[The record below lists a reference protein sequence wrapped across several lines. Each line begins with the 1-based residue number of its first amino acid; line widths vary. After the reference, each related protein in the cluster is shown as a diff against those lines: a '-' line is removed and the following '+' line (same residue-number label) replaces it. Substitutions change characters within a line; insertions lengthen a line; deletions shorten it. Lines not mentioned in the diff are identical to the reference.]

1 MSLKTSMSLIRTLIV
16 ALCAGV
22 AAGPCVAGEGADPL
36 AELSALDDAD
46 LAGLSG
52 RQGISISDQDLVGI
66 TKGGSFAAGDDIETG
81 VVHFGSSMQRM
92 SGLNNQAINTGN
104 DANTLANMAV
114 HVHLH

>member
-1 MSLKTSMSLIRTLIV
+1 MSLKTSMSWIRTLIV

-22 AAGPCVAGEGADPL
+22 AAGPCVAGEAADPL

-46 LAGLSG
+46 LADLSG
-52 RQGISISDQDLVGI
+52 RQGISISNQELLAV
-66 TKGGSFAAGDDIETG
+66 TQGGSFAAGDDIETG

-92 SGLNNQAINTGN
+92 HGLNNQAVNTGN
-104 DANTLANMAV
+104 NSNALANMAV